1 MRDVSADPC
10 WQLACLEQFTSSY
23 GSLRSA
29 EAKRPGAGAS
39 DGGAVIGLRL
49 APSLDVALTKQE
61 RAKVMEV

>member
-1 MRDVSADPC
+1 MGDVSADPC

-39 DGGAVIGLRL
+39 GGAVIGLRL